1 MVVSFNMLFVS
12 LNAQVKIGNNPTS
25 IGTSSA
31 LEVEST
37 NKAVLITRVANT
49 AAITSPVN
57 GMIIYDSTSQC
68 FRCYS
73 NSSWTA
79 CLGVG
84 LAASTNGTGI
94 VSSYGAS
101 ACTVSSINGTMQ
113 PGVTVSGVTMS
124 IYANVTALG
133 SYNISST
140 SNGVTF
146 SGSGTFSALGCQF
159 ITLTATGT
167 PVSVGS
173 FTWTTNTLPSTSAS
187 ANVAIVAGIV
197 TTLDCAGAINNGTL
211 TSGTLANGVSS
222 VLSYTGGNQGSYSAQ
237 SVSSTGVTGLTA
249 VLAAGN
255 FASGAGTITFDIT
268 GTPSTGGTANFAIN
282 VGGQTCTFSRAVVLP
297 VGTITTLN
305 CAGATNIGVPLK
317 GGVAITGVT
326 RIVVPYTGGNGGSYG
341 AQTISSTGVTGVT
354 ATLSAGTLANGNG
367 SLTFSLTGTPSGV
380 GTASFVISIGGQ
392 SCTATRT
399 VNMDWQIT
407 ATSLSAAVGNGIT
420 YNGISPLNNGL
431 GLRGIGYNGEAVPSG
446 STIDIAVNASSAGPY
461 NISGTDVTSGL
472 TYSAS
477 GNFVNAGLQT
487 ITLYN
492 NHINNKNFNNLNY
505 DVMINDSALQN
516 VIIDNSE
523 SFTVCNRVFNQV
535 NDFSN
540 NDRSKNN
547 IIQSQPN
554 FNSQISKLDFSQTK
568 SISSNL
574 YNNQISIDN
583 QILQNQKEV
592 LKITEDN
599 RSVMSN
605 LTQVNQSRISYK
617 SKNPRHALIKNTI
630 TKRLTRPVSN
640 SIAILTFKDN
650 SYVCYVKEVTKNE
663 DLNIHNS
670 EIKYVLDVLNVE
682 NIKISAIN
690 PIPLQGL
697 RRQINVSEFKIKD
710 NNYIIITGANKAFF
724 VYKFCF
730 EKSSNGLSYKLISS
744 SSIDYEF
751 DVSGNEYLLCNAFL
765 NELTL
770 NSDDSMCKYF
780 KLLISH

>member
-146 SGSGTFSALGCQF
+146 SGSGTFSALGCQL

-492 NHINNKNFNNLNY
+492 NNAVIPNTFRGVISLVLTGNF
-505 DVMINDSALQN
+505 S
-516 VIIDNSE
+516 SPS
-523 SFTVCNRVFNQV
+523 SFTIYPR
-535 NDFSN
+535 
-540 NDRSKNN
+540 
-547 IIQSQPN
+547 
-554 FNSQISKLDFSQTK
+554 
-568 SISSNL
+568 
-574 YNNQISIDN
+574 ID
-583 QILQNQKEV
+583 V
-592 LKITEDN
+592 
-599 RSVMSN
+599 
-605 LTQVNQSRISYK
+605 K
-617 SKNPRHALIKNTI
+617 SKPANATTVVDVVGAAGKTWMDRNLGALLANSGAITAEPFAMGSYFQWGRLSDGHEIGIFNGNAGFGIASYAALNNPTTTI
-630 TKRLTRPVSN
+630 LS
-640 SIAILTFKDN
+640 LG
-650 SYVCYVKEVTKNE
+650 
-663 DLNIHNS
+663 
-670 EIKYVLDVLNVE
+670 DVPGN
-682 NIKISAIN
+682 
-690 PIPLQGL
+690 
-697 RRQINVSEFKIKD
+697 
-710 NNYIIITGANKAFF
+710 NNYIINNTSPYDWRSSPNNNLWQGLSGTNNPCPSGYRLPTTAELNSELVANSTLATGGAIGFTLPGLIHTSF
-724 VYKFCF
+724 S
-730 EKSSNGLSYKLISS
+730 SSNLPVTSPGIQAYYLTSTIEAAYPNTPGVIMLEKGSTNFIITIRSGSNGWSS
-744 SSIDYEF
+744 NTAKSDAGS
-751 DVSGNEYLLCNAFL
+751 VRCVKGN
-765 NELTL
+765 
-770 NSDDSMCKYF
+770 
-780 KLLISH
+780 